1 MTPPVELPVL
11 DRAEALRRAGGDE
24 RLCRELV
31 GVFLRDVPRLTDLI
45 CTAIAQHSAKKLRV
59 AAHSLRGSA
68 STVGALA
75 VAGRALILETMGQGS
90 DLRDAAQ
97 QQQFLAEDLRQLSLV
112 LNSMPPSATPTSK

>member
-1 MTPPVELPVL
+1 MTLPAELPVL

-24 RLCRELV
+24 RLCCELV
-31 GVFLRDVPRLTDLI
+31 GVFLRDVPRLTDLVS
-45 CTAIAQHSAKKLRV
+45 TAIAQRSAKKLRI

-75 VAGRALILETMGQGS
+75 VAGRALILETMCQGN
-90 DLRDAAQ
+90 DLQDAAQ

-112 LNSMPPSATPTSK
+112 LNSMSPSATPTSK